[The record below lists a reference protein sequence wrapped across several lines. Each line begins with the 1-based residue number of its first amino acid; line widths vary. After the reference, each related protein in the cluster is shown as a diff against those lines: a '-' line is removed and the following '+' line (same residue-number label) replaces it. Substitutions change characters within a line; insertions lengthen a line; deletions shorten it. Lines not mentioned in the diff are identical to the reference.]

1 MTGSAASSPNRRLA
15 FAGRPFVPGSARVK
29 GQNPEQVVCACPGL
43 WARPGRV
50 SVYRELYSAEINTRF
65 NNERKVGES
74 SMVQRQ
80 KLTRRELLKSSAATA
95 GALALTG
102 VVGPLARAGGSDT
115 IRVGVSGCGGRGS
128 EAARDCVKSSP
139 GIKIVALADAFGD
152 RLRGLKNE
160 FNVPD
165 DRCFVGLDAYKKL
178 MALDDLDLVILGTP
192 PGFRP
197 PQFAEAI
204 RRGKNVFME
213 KPVAVCPAGIK
224 IILEASKEAEQK
236 KLAVVAGTQ
245 RRHQAAYV
253 ETMKRIHDG
262 AIGEIVSAQ
271 CYWNMG
277 GLWVNKRQP
286 NQSDV
291 EWQIRNW
298 LYFTW
303 LSGDHIVEQHVHN
316 IDVINWAF
324 DAIPESVHGVGGRQ
338 YRTGP
343 EYGNIFDHFG
353 VEFFYPNDVR
363 TISMCRQI
371 EGTTDNVSERVVGT
385 KGWSNCNGAIE
396 GENAWHYEGPNPPP
410 YVQEHA
416 DLIKS
421 IRSGEPLNEGKRIA
435 ESTLCAIM
443 GRESA
448 YSRQRFKTSWFM
460 SKCTLDLVPKD
471 DLKLSD
477 SKEVP
482 PFAVPGKYELPGFR
496 T

>member
-1 MTGSAASSPNRRLA
+1 M
-15 FAGRPFVPGSARVK
+15 VK
-29 GQNPEQVVCACPGL
+29 
-43 WARPGRV
+43 
-50 SVYRELYSAEINTRF
+50 
-65 NNERKVGES
+65 KH
-74 SMVQRQ
+74 
-80 KLTRRELLKSSAATA
+80 KLTRRELLKGSAVAA
-95 GALALTG
+95 GSLALTG
-102 VVGPLARAGGSDT
+102 VGIPLAEARGSET
-115 IRVGVSGCGGRGS
+115 IRLGVIGCGSRGS

-139 GIKIVALADAFGD
+139 GVRVVALADAFGD
-152 RLRGLKNE
+152 RLNGLKNE
-160 FNVPD
+160 FKVPD
-165 DRCFVGLDAYKKL
+165 KRCFIGLDAYKAL
-178 MALDDLDLVILGTP
+178 LALDDINMVILATP

-197 PQFAEAI
+197 IQFAAAI
-204 RRGKNVFME
+204 NAGKNVFME

-224 IILEASKEAEQK
+224 MVIEASKLATDK

-262 AIGEIVSAQ
+262 AIGDIVSAQ

-277 GLWVNKRQP
+277 ELWVKKRRPGQA
-286 NQSDV
+286 DV
-291 EWQIRNW
+291 DWQIRNW

-324 DAIPESVHGVGGRQ
+324 NAYPEQVHGVGGRQ
-338 YRTGP
+338 WRTGP

-353 VEFFYPNDVR
+353 VEFFYPGDVR

-371 EGTTDNVSERVVGT
+371 PGTTDNVSERVVGT
-385 KGWSNCNGAIE
+385 KGVSDCCGTIQ
-396 GENAWHYEGPNPPP
+396 GENPWRYDGPNPRP

-421 IRSGEPLNEGKRIA
+421 IRDGNPLNEGERIA

-448 YSRQRFKTSWFM
+448 YARQQFKRSWFM
-460 SKCTLDLVPKD
+460 SRCTLNLLPPD

-477 SKEVP
+477 SKPVP
-482 PFAVPGKYELPGFR
+482 PFAVPGKYQLPGFR
-496 T
+496 RR

>member
-1 MTGSAASSPNRRLA
+1 LA
-15 FAGRPFVPGSARVK
+15 
-29 GQNPEQVVCACPGL
+29 
-43 WARPGRV
+43 
-50 SVYRELYSAEINTRF
+50 
-65 NNERKVGES
+65 
-74 SMVQRQ
+74 
-80 KLTRRELLKSSAATA
+80 
-95 GALALTG
+95 
-102 VVGPLARAGGSDT
+102 
-115 IRVGVSGCGGRGS
+115 
-128 EAARDCVKSSP
+128 
-139 GIKIVALADAFGD
+139 
-152 RLRGLKNE
+152 GLKNE
-160 FNVPD
+160 FKVRN
-165 DRCFVGLDAYKKL
+165 DRCFVGLDAYKQL
-178 MALDDLDLVILGTP
+178 MALDDVNLVILATP

-197 PQFAEAI
+197 KQFGEAI

-224 IILEASKEAEQK
+224 MVIETSQQAAQK
-236 KLAVVAGTQ
+236 GLAVVAGTQ
-245 RRHQAAYV
+245 RRHEPKYV

-303 LSGDHIVEQHVHN
+303 LSGDHICEQHVHN

-324 DAIPESVHGVGGRQ
+324 NDLPEQVHGLGGRQ
-338 YRTGP
+338 FRTGP

-371 EGTTDNVSERVVGT
+371 EGTTGNVSERVVGT
-385 KGWSNCNGAIE
+385 KGVTDCCGSIQ
-396 GENAWHYEGPNPPP
+396 GENPWRYEGPNPNP
-410 YVQEHA
+410 YEVEHA

-421 IRSGEPLNEGKRIA
+421 IRAGAPLNEGQRIA

-448 YSRQRFKTSWFM
+448 YSRQQFKRSWFM
-460 SKCTLDLVPKD
+460 SKCTLDLLPPD

-477 SKEVP
+477 SKPVP
-482 PFAVPGKYELPGFR
+482 PFAIPGKYELPGFVPEAR
-496 T
+496 GRRRG

>member
-1 MTGSAASSPNRRLA
+1 
-15 FAGRPFVPGSARVK
+15 
-29 GQNPEQVVCACPGL
+29 
-43 WARPGRV
+43 
-50 SVYRELYSAEINTRF
+50 
-65 NNERKVGES
+65 
-74 SMVQRQ
+74 MVQRQ
-80 KLTRRELLKSSAATA
+80 KLTRRELLKSSAVAA

-102 VVGPLARAGGSDT
+102 VAAPLAEARGSDT
-115 IRVGVSGCGGRGS
+115 IRVGVVGCGGRGS
-128 EAARDCVKSSP
+128 GAANDCVKSSA
-139 GIKIVALADAFGD
+139 GVKIVALADAFED
-152 RLRGLKNE
+152 RLAGLKNQFE
-160 FNVPD
+160 VRDN
-165 DRCFVGLDAYKKL
+165 RCFVGLDAYKRVL
-178 MALDDLDLVILGTP
+178 ALDEVDLVILATP

-197 PQFAEAI
+197 VQFAEAI
-204 RRGKNVFME
+204 NRGKNVFME

-224 IILEASKEAEQK
+224 MVIEASKKASQK

-245 RRHQAAYV
+245 RRHERAYV

-271 CYWNMG
+271 CYWNQG

-286 NQSDV
+286 NQGDV
-291 EWQIRNW
+291 EWQLRNW

-324 DAIPESVHGVGGRQ
+324 NKLPDQVHGLGGRQ

-353 VEFFYPNDVR
+353 VEFFYPGDVR

-371 EGTTDNVSERVVGT
+371 DGTTHQVSERVVGT
-385 KGWSNCNGAIE
+385 KGVSNCCGTIE
-396 GENAWHYEGPNPPP
+396 GENPWRYQGPNPNP

-421 IRSGEPLNEGKRIA
+421 IRSGSPLNEGQRIA

-443 GRESA
+443 ARESA
-448 YSRQRFKTSWFM
+448 YARQQLKTSWFM
-460 SKCTLDLVPKD
+460 SKCTLNLLPPDG
-471 DLKLSD
+471 LKLSD
-477 SKEVP
+477 SKPVP
-482 PFAVPGKYELPGFR
+482 PFAVPGKYKLAGFG
-496 T
+496 